1 VIIDRRTLSC
11 AWRRLSHLHRSYL
24 SYKFQK
30 RWIIQSLSLVN
41 RHTHG
46 NGDNWKAAEE
56 SKAEERVMSLLMRCG
71 EVDRPLVL
79 PCGDGVR
86 EMGGHT

>member
-1 VIIDRRTLSC
+1 LRAAAPLS
-11 AWRRLSHLHRSYL
+11 SPHLHRSYL

-46 NGDNWKAAEE
+46 NGDDWKAAEE
-56 SKAEERVMSLLMRCG
+56 GKAE
-71 EVDRPLVL
+71 
-79 PCGDGVR
+79 
-86 EMGGHT
+86 

>member
-1 VIIDRRTLSC
+1 VIIDRRTLSELR
-11 AWRRLSHLHRSYL
+11 AAAPLSSQHLHRSYL

-56 SKAEERVMSLLMRCG
+56 SKAEARVLCAVMI
-71 EVDRPLVL
+71 
-79 PCGDGVR
+79 
-86 EMGGHT
+86 